1 MTSFMR
7 TVLSVIP
14 VALTFAACGG
24 DETQGTEDHTPATY
38 QLMVDGVG
46 VVAPYTF
53 AADQTSRVRIK
64 FFNQAQHD
72 LDDVEGEHFGG
83 LTFSPTSL
91 ATVSRVEGHN
101 YQFDVTGQSPGT
113 GILRVSFGHDAQ
125 AEETSFP
132 NAAVTVTG
140 GGEAP

>member
-1 MTSFMR
+1 VTSFIR
-7 TVLSVIP
+7 PALYVIP
-14 VALTFAACGG
+14 MALTFAACGG
-24 DETQGTEDHTPATY
+24 DETQSTEDHTPVTY

-46 VVAPYTF
+46 VPAPYTF

-83 LTFSPTSL
+83 LTFNPTSL
-91 ATVSRVEGHN
+91 ATVSRVAGHN

-113 GILRVSFGHDAQ
+113 GILRVSFGHDVRAD
-125 AEETSFP
+125 EESFP